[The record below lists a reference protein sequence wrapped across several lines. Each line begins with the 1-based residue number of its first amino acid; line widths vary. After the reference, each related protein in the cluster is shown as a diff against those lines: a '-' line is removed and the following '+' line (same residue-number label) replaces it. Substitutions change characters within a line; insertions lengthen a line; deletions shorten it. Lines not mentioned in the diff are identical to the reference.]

1 RLENAAQ
8 LQSNY
13 IASCNVL
20 THDSIYGDL
29 GTRIKAYGY
38 SYSSCA
44 ENVGVGYNNE
54 AMAMDEI
61 SKTPSKHA
69 QSRYAHFA
77 AGLSRGFWVQV
88 LE

>member
-1 RLENAAQ
+1 MQHFNA
-8 LQSNY
+8 Y
-13 IASCNVL
+13 
-20 THDSIYGDL
+20 SIYGDL

-44 ENVGVGYNNE
+44 ENVDVGYNNE
-54 AMAMDEI
+54 AMAVEG
-61 SKTPSKHA
+61 TPSKHA

-88 LE
+88 FGMNFKYSNHL